1 MRLQREDGYTNQ
13 AAVNFYQKRVLPT
26 LINLAMQNKADTAE
40 RAKLIPHATG
50 AVLEVGAGSGLN
62 IPFYGFGVKKLYALD
77 PSVEFWK
84 MAQKRVTGATFPIEF
99 LATSAEEIPLE
110 DMAVDTVVTTWTL
123 CTIPDAAKALTEMRR
138 VLKPRG
144 TLLFIEHGW
153 SPDPRVR
160 AWQNLLNPLWRRVAG
175 GCNLNRK
182 IDELVAEAGFHVTR
196 IEMEYNSLPKFLT
209 YLYKGVAERLV

>member
-77 PSVEFWK
+77 PSVKLWK
-84 MAQKRVTGATFPIEF
+84 MAQKRVTGRRSP
-99 LATSAEEIPLE
+99 SSSSQPRPKRSPWK
-110 DMAVDTVVTTWTL
+110 TWRST
-123 CTIPDAAKALTEMRR
+123 PWS
-138 VLKPRG
+138 PRG
-144 TLLFIEHGW
+144 PSARSQT
-153 SPDPRVR
+153 P
-160 AWQNLLNPLWRRVAG
+160 
-175 GCNLNRK
+175 
-182 IDELVAEAGFHVTR
+182 
-196 IEMEYNSLPKFLT
+196 PK
-209 YLYKGVAERLV
+209 R